1 MSKKL
6 KGGEDLSR
14 FPHLTKTNLLGGENV
29 PSEDDPHIE
38 EHGENKSLN
47 SCELDSQRMRELDDL
62 KQDYTT
68 ATVDL
73 SGPPLG
79 DLGKMMIV

>member
-38 EHGENKSLN
+38 EHGENK
-47 SCELDSQRMRELDDL
+47 
-62 KQDYTT
+62 
-68 ATVDL
+68 A
-73 SGPPLG
+73 
-79 DLGKMMIV
+79 